1 MRIIGSQR
9 GAISLGSLIFL
20 LVLGTGIYI
29 AVKMAV
35 PLIRN
40 YQVQELFKNEV
51 IRLKTVS
58 EEDVRNNINKKLDEI
73 EVKLSEESFSIIRED
88 GKPPRIEA
96 RFNIDVDF
104 AGLYKYTYTFHP
116 VGEAPKGAGY
126 N

>member
-58 EEDVRNNINKKLDEI
+58 EEDVRNNINLQDM
-73 EVKLSEESFSIIRED
+73 LGSTALHLAAQRGCESVVRLLVLH
-88 GKPPRIEA
+88 GQ
-96 RFNIDVDF
+96 
-104 AGLYKYTYTFHP
+104 TH
-116 VGEAPKGAGY
+116 
-126 N
+126 